1 MSHFS
6 ELLRSAIEKSGVP
19 VANIAF
25 SSGIS
30 TALLYKYQQGRR
42 MPDSAD
48 RLKAVLQ
55 AARCSVGV
63 RNELIREYHIAR
75 LGATKYRC
83 FDELKGLIS
92 DFSTRPQMKTVIN
105 LSEDMEIPHVIR
117 GGMNV
122 AAALLCFMKRETAL
136 PGGQIHAIMPLD
148 YGRGMECFREALKD
162 CHPEF
167 HRATHLFALR
177 DGAFDDA
184 TLHNVVSLRT
194 ALPAMLFMERYEPRY
209 CYEPATEVKTELF
222 PYAVITTDGVM
233 LLSEDYESA
242 LYTADSEVREAY
254 FREFARLQSN
264 FAPVMD
270 TGPATLERYLR
281 EYMAIGDDSLFRQKP
296 LVFTSGPILMSCLR
310 PEAVSRYLEELG
322 VEVSLLSPA
331 VERFLSTSAS
341 GGYITIFS
349 MEGLQEVYE
358 RGILVEIPGIPFP
371 TIQKKDFL
379 DALEEL
385 LQRADRGVIV
395 PYALRIPLFSSDF
408 LVSIGIYGSQ
418 MKIYCEASNFT
429 GQMAGILEP
438 VLGDLARSYASYA
451 EELGDF
457 YSVEETMDMLRRFL
471 REEREK
477 LNLLPEP

>member
-1 MSHFS
+1 MSHFA
-6 ELLRSAIEKSGVP
+6 ELLRAAIEKSGVP
-19 VANIAF
+19 VADIAI

-30 TALLYKYQQGRR
+30 TALLYKYQQGKR
-42 MPDSAD
+42 MPDSVD

-55 AARCSVGV
+55 AARCSVGA
-63 RNELIREYHIAR
+63 RNELIREYHFAK

-92 DFSTRPQMKTVIN
+92 DFSTRPQMKTIIN

-148 YGRGMECFREALKD
+148 YRRGMECFREALKD
-162 CHPEF
+162 CSPEF
-167 HRATHLFALR
+167 HRITHLFTLR
-177 DGAFDDA
+177 EGASDDA

-222 PYAVITTDGVM
+222 PNVVITTDGVM

-242 LYTADSEVREAY
+242 LYTADSEVREAF
-254 FREFARLQSN
+254 FRGFVRLQSN
-264 FAPVMD
+264 YAPVMN
-270 TGPATLERYLR
+270 TGSATLERYLR
-281 EYMAIGDDSLFRQKP
+281 EYMSISDDSLFRQKP

-310 PEAVSRYLEELG
+310 PEAVSRYLGELH
-322 VEVSLLSPA
+322 VDVSVLSPA
-331 VERFLSTSAS
+331 VERFLTTSAS

-349 MEGLQEVYE
+349 MEGLREVYQ
-358 RGILVEIPGIPFP
+358 RGILVEMPGIPFP
-371 TIQKKDFL
+371 KIQKKDFL

-385 LQRADRGVIV
+385 LRRSEQGTIV
-395 PYALRIPLFSSDF
+395 PHALRIPLFSNDF
-408 LVSIGIYGSQ
+408 LVSIGIYGNQ
-418 MKIYCEASNFT
+418 MKIYCEASNYT

-438 VLGDLARSYASYA
+438 VLGDLARSYASYG

-457 YSVEETMDMLRRFL
+457 YSVEETMDMLRHFL
-471 REEREK
+471 REERK
-477 LNLLPEP
+477 TLNLLPEP